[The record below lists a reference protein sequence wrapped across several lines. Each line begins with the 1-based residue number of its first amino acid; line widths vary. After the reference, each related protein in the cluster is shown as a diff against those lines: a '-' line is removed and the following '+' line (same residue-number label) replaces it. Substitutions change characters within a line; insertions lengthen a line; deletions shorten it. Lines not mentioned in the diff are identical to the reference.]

1 MDLLEKLNG
10 PLEYIEENLTNNIDF
25 KEVAR
30 LSSCSQSYFRRMFS
44 ILAGITLSEYIRRRR
59 LTLAAFELN
68 NFNVR
73 ILDIA
78 IKYGYSSPDSFAR
91 AFQAFHGIMPSEARG
106 YGQLLKAYTRIT
118 FQLSANKED
127 TYEAKNKEDIY
138 RKQ

>member
-91 AFQAFHGIMPSEARG
+91 AFRAFHGIMPSEARG
-106 YGQLLKAYTRIT
+106 YGQWLKAYTRMA

>member
-1 MDLLEKLNG
+1 MKILEKLNG
-10 PLEYIEENLTNNIDF
+10 PLDYIEENLANNIDF

-30 LSSCSQSYFRRMFS
+30 LASCSQSYFRRMFS
-44 ILAGITLSEYIRRRR
+44 ILAGVKLSEYIRRRR

-73 ILDIA
+73 IFDIA

-91 AFQAFHGIMPSEARG
+91 AFQDFHGITPSEARR
-106 YGQLLKAYTRIT
+106 YGQWLKAYTRMT
-118 FQLSANKED
+118 FRLSANKED
-127 TYEAKNKEDIY
+127 TYEAKDKEDIY